1 MWRILPFILLGLT
14 ALGIVNSCRE
24 TPGEKAVDNAE
35 KRAEQTNQQA
45 SQQLQQAHQQIEQAN
60 QRVQEANQ
68 QVELAHQEVKHQQR
82 LRDIDKLKCESQVAE
97 IQTAW
102 SFWRL
107 WMIALAIVLVIVMVW
122 LAREIRFRRVLAH
135 VLFCIRRQE
144 QEGGDA

>member
-1 MWRILPFILLGLT
+1 MWRILPFILLALT

-24 TPGEKAVDNAE
+24 TPSEKAVDNAE

-45 SQQLQQAHQQIEQAN
+45 SEQIKQAHQQVEQ
-60 QRVQEANQ
+60 ANQ
-68 QVELAHQEVKHQQR
+68 QVELAHQEVKHVQR
-82 LRDIDKLKCESQVAE
+82 LRDIEKMKCEAQVAE

-107 WMIALAIVLVIVMVW
+107 WMIALAILLVIVMIW

-135 VLFCIRRQE
+135 VLLCIRRQQ
-144 QEGGDA
+144 QEGGEA

>member
-1 MWRILPFILLGLT
+1 MWRVLPFILLGLT
-14 ALGIVNSCRE
+14 ALAIVNSCRE
-24 TPGEKAVDNAE
+24 TPNEKAVDNAE

-45 SQQLQQAHQQIEQAN
+45 SQQIQQAN
-60 QRVQEANQ
+60 QQVQEANQ
-68 QVELAHQEVKHQQR
+68 RVELAHQEVKHVQR
-82 LRDIDKLKCESQVAE
+82 LRDIEKMKLDAQAAE
-97 IQTAW
+97 MQTTW

-107 WMIALAIVLVIVMVW
+107 WMLALVVLLVIVMIW